1 LNILDRAIATVS
13 PGWGAK
19 RATAR
24 KMIAVERT
32 RTNILN
38 SGYGN
43 YGASQTK
50 TGLKGW
56 LSNGGSANE
65 DIEENRQTLIERSR
79 DLYMGV
85 PLATGA
91 LKTMRT
97 NVVGS
102 GLALKSQVD
111 YSYLGISEEAAQ
123 EIESTIEREFA
134 LWCDSQGCDIE
145 RTDNFYNLQQLA
157 FLSWLMSG
165 DVFVLLPT
173 TQRLNMPY
181 DLRVKLVEADLVSD
195 PQDKKGRNIVGGVE
209 LNRHGEVEA
218 YHILNKHPL
227 AMDTD
232 GGAQEK
238 WQRVK
243 AFGDVT
249 GRRNVIHVMNR
260 ERIGQRRGVPFLAP
274 VIEALKQLG
283 RYADAELMAAVVS
296 GMFAVFIQKPGVSS
310 DAPIGEVI
318 PESQQVDAGNPNTL
332 EVSPGLIIDLNEG
345 EEAKEVSPGRPNA
358 NFEGFVTAICRQIGS
373 SLEIPYEVLV
383 KHFDR
388 SYSASRAALLELWKS
403 VKMYRRWLA
412 SDFCQ
417 PIFEE
422 WLAEAVAK
430 GRVDAPGF
438 FTDPAI
444 RKAYSGAEWNGPAQG
459 SLNPIHDVTAAQMRV
474 NNGFSTADREAQELT
489 GSDFYKNVQQRKR
502 EALLMKEVREIE
514 QGNERPTGK
523 ND

>member
-1 LNILDRAIATVS
+1 MNLLDKVISAVS
-13 PGWGAK
+13 PGWGLK
-19 RATAR
+19 RTAAR
-24 KMIAVERT
+24 I

-43 YGASQTK
+43 YGASTTK
-50 TGLKGW
+50 AGLKGW
-56 LSNGGSANE
+56 LSSGGSADE

-111 YSYLGISEEAAQ
+111 YAYLGISEERAQ
-123 EIESTIEREFA
+123 EIENTIEREFSI
-134 LWCDSQGCDIE
+134 WCDSNGCDIE

-157 FLSWLMSG
+157 FLNWLMSG
-165 DVFVLLPT
+165 DVFVLLPI
-173 TQRLNMPY
+173 TQRVNMPY
-181 DLRVKLVEADLVSD
+181 DLRVQLVEADLISD
-195 PQDKKGRNIVGGVE
+195 PPDKKNKNIVGGVE
-209 LNRHGEVEA
+209 LNRHGEVDA

-227 AMDTD
+227 SDSANNTE
-232 GGAQEK
+232 QERWK
-238 WQRVK
+238 RVQ
-243 AFGDVT
+243 AFGKIT
-249 GRRNVIHVMNR
+249 GRRNVIHIMNR

-274 VIEALKQLG
+274 VVEALKQLG
-283 RYADAELMAAVVS
+283 RYTEAEIMAAVVS

-318 PESQQVDAGNPNTL
+318 PEEQQVDAGNPNTL
-332 EVSPGLIIDLNEG
+332 EISPGLIIDLNEG

-358 NFEGFVTAICRQIGS
+358 NFDGFVTSVCRQIGS
-373 SLEIPYEVLV
+373 ALEIPYEVLV

-438 FTDPAI
+438 FIDPAI

-459 SLNPIHDVTAAQMRV
+459 SLNPIHDVTASQMKV
-474 NNGFSTADREAQELT
+474 NNGFSTAAKEAQEIN
-489 GSDFYKNVQQRKR
+489 GSDFYKNIQQRKR
-502 EALLMKEVREIE
+502 EAELMKEVREIE
-514 QGNERPTGK
+514 QSSSQQPAK
-523 ND
+523 DD

>member
-24 KMIAVERT
+24 KMIVVERT
-32 RTNILN
+32 RTSILN

-111 YSYLGISEEAAQ
+111 YNYLGISEEAAQ

-173 TQRLNMPY
+173 TQRINMPY

-195 PQDKKGRNIVGGVE
+195 PQNKKGRNIIGGVE

-227 AMDTD
+227 AMDAD
-232 GGAQEK
+232 GEAQEK

-243 AFGDVT
+243 AFGDAT
-249 GRRNVIHVMNR
+249 GRRNVIHIMNR

-318 PESQQVDAGNPNTL
+318 PESQQVDTGNPNTL

-502 EALLMKEVREIE
+502 EAMLMKEVREIE
-514 QGNERPTGK
+514 QGNE
-523 ND
+523 